1 MLQPRAR
8 IANAPAAIVPEPN
21 AAKQARLLE
30 AAAQE
35 FNARGISGASI
46 ARIARTLGL
55 TRAAVYY
62 YVKDRDDLAARCYRQ
77 TCAAMAAD
85 LDAASAGRANGLD
98 RILAFLRRSLDPSR
112 APLAALSELDYF
124 GSRVRGEI
132 AAAQARNVDGLR
144 GMIRDGIADGSIRA
158 CDDEII
164 AQTLIGTI
172 AWIPLSVDWVEG
184 TDATYRARTAAAL
197 ADMIVNGQAA
207 DPNFEFAP
215 HVRIES
221 FFPPAPQAFDR
232 RGNADAKIEQVL
244 MTASRLFNRRGIDGT
259 SIDDVMAELGATKG
273 ALYHYFE
280 NKTDLV
286 VRCHKRGFV
295 LYERFA
301 DAAEEFGRCG
311 LERGL
316 IGLYLNIQAQ
326 ARELSPLIHMVGC
339 ERACR
344 RRHAATVPAAPAHC
358 RSGSCAFVQS
368 RAWPTAAIR
377 PAGFRCCGAVERRRL
392 PMASQVV
399 SRRRRAKPASHARAR
414 DRRHC
419 SYKDCARDESTKFT
433 ERSPPA
439 TSKARDAF
447 AANFAREGDYRE
459 VGASF
464 AAFHRG
470 RCVVDVWGGFRDQRA
485 HSQAF
490 GHATRSPM
498 CGRAPRP

>member
-326 ARELSPLIHMVGC
+326 ARELSPLIHMVGANALPAPSRRDVTR
-339 ERACR
+339 RAR
-344 RRHAATVPAAPAHC
+344 ALQKRFRAFGAQGVADGSNRALDFDAVAQLGAGAFEWLPKWFRSDDP
-358 RSGSCAFVQS
+358 RSGAMLAREITTLF
-368 RAWPTAAIR
+368 IR
-377 PAGFRCCGAVERRRL
+377 GL
-392 PMASQVV
+392 
-399 SRRRRAKPASHARAR
+399 RAR
-414 DRRHC
+414 
-419 SYKDCARDESTKFT
+419 
-433 ERSPPA
+433 
-439 TSKARDAF
+439 
-447 AANFAREGDYRE
+447 
-459 VGASF
+459 
-464 AAFHRG
+464 
-470 RCVVDVWGGFRDQRA
+470 
-485 HSQAF
+485 
-490 GHATRSPM
+490 
-498 CGRAPRP
+498 